1 LEEEPAMTDTDR
13 ETTASTDTEAVAVA
27 AEETVPEETPG
38 VTPETTAPEVP
49 AEVAVAEVPA
59 EGTVA
64 EVPAE
69 VPAEETVAEM
79 PTEETVAEVP
89 AEVATSEVPAEETV
103 AEVTPETAT
112 PDVPAQAAV
121 AEVAEVTAV
130 ADPVPA
136 EPPKAPA
143 PVPVASTDPSR
154 WGRVD
159 AEGKV
164 YVTTADGEREVGSW
178 QAGEPQEGLAHYA
191 RRFDDI
197 RTEVELLEAR
207 IVSGAGDP
215 KQSLTSAK
223 HIKESLVAAAVVGD
237 IAALEARIE
246 YVLAHARQAI
256 EAAKQA
262 REAARAGSIARKQE
276 LAEEAEAIAGESTQW
291 KAAGDRLRTILDEW
305 KTIRG
310 VDRKTDEQLWRR
322 FSKARDTFNRRR
334 GSHFADLDRQ
344 RSTAKA
350 RKQELV
356 DEAELL
362 SESDDWG
369 VTAGR
374 YKTLMTEWKA
384 AGRAPKDSDDALW
397 QRFRAAQDKFFARRS
412 SAFNDRDAEFGDNA
426 KAKEELLAEAER
438 INTSDLDSA
447 RTHLHRIQ
455 ERWEAIGKVP
465 RERVRELEGRMR
477 TIEEKVRQAA
487 DQQWRRTDPEAQARA
502 AQFRERVEEFET
514 KAAKARAA
522 GDNRRAEQAEAQ
534 AAQWREWLAAAEQAV
549 ATR

>member
-1 LEEEPAMTDTDR
+1 MTDR
-13 ETTASTDTEAVAVA
+13 EATPSTPEDLLAGSSVDTEDPHAESSVSTEEQVTEVVVA
-27 AEETVPEETPG
+27 AEGDTTANGAVA
-38 VTPETTAPEVP
+38 ETTAATEAIEAAAQPVDEQTEPP
-49 AEVAVAEVPA
+49 A
-59 EGTVA
+59 
-64 EVPAE
+64 
-69 VPAEETVAEM
+69 
-79 PTEETVAEVP
+79 
-89 AEVATSEVPAEETV
+89 
-103 AEVTPETAT
+103 
-112 PDVPAQAAV
+112 
-121 AEVAEVTAV
+121 
-130 ADPVPA
+130 A
-136 EPPKAPA
+136 EPVDEQTEAPAAEPAFDLLKPPA

-159 AEGKV
+159 AEGMV
-164 YVTTADGEREVGSW
+164 FVTTAAGERAVGSW
-178 QAGEPQEGLAHYA
+178 QAGEPEEGLSHYA

-223 HIKESLVAAAVVGD
+223 HIKESLVDAAVVGD
-237 IAALEARIE
+237 LAALRARVE
-246 YVLAHARQAI
+246 YVLAHAKQAI

-262 REAARAGSIARKQE
+262 REAARAGSVARKQE
-276 LAEEAEAIAGESTQW
+276 LAEEAEKIAAESTQW
-291 KAAGDRLRTILDEW
+291 KHAGDRLRTILDEW

-356 DEAELL
+356 DEAEQLA
-362 SESDDWG
+362 ESDDWG

-374 YKTLMTEWKA
+374 YKQLMTEWKA

-412 SAFNDRDAEFGDNA
+412 SAFNERDAEFTDNA
-426 KAKEELLAEAER
+426 KAKEDLLAEAEK

-447 RTHLHRIQ
+447 RAQLHRIQ

-465 RERVRELEGRMR
+465 RERVRDLEGKLRA
-477 TIEEKVRQAA
+477 IEDRVRQAA

-502 AQFRERVEEFET
+502 AQFRERVEEFES

>member
-1 LEEEPAMTDTDR
+1 MTDR
-13 ETTASTDTEAVAVA
+13 ETTPGTDTDTVTAEPVVA
-27 AEETVPEETPG
+27 AEETATEEET
-38 VTPETTAPEVP
+38 
-49 AEVAVAEVPA
+49 
-59 EGTVA
+59 GTDQA
-64 EVPAE
+64 
-69 VPAEETVAEM
+69 
-79 PTEETVAEVP
+79 
-89 AEVATSEVPAEETV
+89 
-103 AEVTPETAT
+103 
-112 PDVPAQAAV
+112 DAAV
-121 AEVAEVTAV
+121 EPAAAPAPAV
-130 ADPVPA
+130 NGAVKQ
-136 EPPKAPA
+136 ELKAPA
-143 PVPVASTDPSR
+143 PVPVASTDPGK

-159 AEGKV
+159 AEGMV
-164 YVTTADGEREVGSW
+164 FVNTADGERSVGSW
-178 QAGEPQEGLAHYA
+178 QAGEPEEGLAHYA

-207 IVSGAGDP
+207 IISGAGDP

-223 HIKESLVAAAVVGD
+223 HIKESLVEAAVVGD
-237 IAALEARIE
+237 LTALQARVE
-246 YVLAHARQAI
+246 FVLGHAKQAI

-262 REAARAGSIARKQE
+262 REAARAGSVARKQE
-276 LAEEAEAIAGESTQW
+276 LAEEAEKIASESTQW
-291 KAAGDRLRTILDEW
+291 KVAGDRLRQILDEW

-344 RSTAKA
+344 RSTAKT

-356 DEAELL
+356 DEAETL

-374 YKTLMTEWKA
+374 YKQLMVDWKA

-412 SAFNDRDAEFGDNA
+412 SAFNERDAEFTENA
-426 KAKEELLAEAER
+426 KAKEELIAEAEK
-438 INTSDLDSA
+438 INISDLDAA
-447 RTHLHRIQ
+447 RAQLHRIQ
-455 ERWEAIGKVP
+455 ERWEQVGKVP
-465 RERVRELEGRMR
+465 RERVRELEGKLRAV
-477 TIEEKVRQAA
+477 EEKVRNAA

-502 AQFRERVEEFET
+502 AQFRERVEEFES